1 VCQGLEALGYL
12 RVRVKCQWIGRAYI
26 LRIFAIIHTLHVLR
40 ATLLPCFRGMT
51 GARSGS
57 YVSEAAWK
65 SVDASSSG
73 RAGGAGDGSGEMGD
87 AAGMCDP
94 CRQEQVLSREEE
106 SIVAHHRKRDWVW
119 VEGSHDGERA
129 AAGEA
134 GWWRKL
140 IPFKRQMRPEEEGE
154 REEANEAK
162 EEAAGEGA
170 GQASE
175 EFDASAPCKVR
186 AESESGR
193 VATGSGGLP
202 WQAAAP
208 GEEAEVAGD
217 GDAQRLA
224 GGKADLRWLRRHVY
238 DDEGEQ
244 VRAVE
249 GHFHSRK
256 GVGSRVCVCVFLS
269 LRLPKCVCL
278 CVCVYI
284 YILFL
289 R

>member
-1 VCQGLEALGYL
+1 MALGRWVTRL
-12 RVRVKCQWIGRAYI
+12 VCATHVGKSKSCREKRSRSWRTTGSATGCGGR
-26 LRIFAIIHTLHVLR
+26 
-40 ATLLPCFRGMT
+40 
-51 GARSGS
+51 
-57 YVSEAAWK
+57 
-65 SVDASSSG
+65 
-73 RAGGAGDGSGEMGD
+73 
-87 AAGMCDP
+87 
-94 CRQEQVLSREEE
+94 
-106 SIVAHHRKRDWVW
+106 
-119 VEGSHDGERA
+119 GSHDGEMA

-269 LRLPKCVCL
+269 LRLPKCVCV

-284 YILFL
+284 YI
-289 R
+289 